1 MSYNR
6 DGLTTLRHYQE
17 AVAKEF
23 STKPVARD
31 PNMPKPLGYRLKK
44 GLRIE
49 KQGETIM
56 CIGYGHNMLAY
67 TPDDVITVVPNLES
81 KENHWAQQWVSVF
94 FGPVLGTDVQVRHG
108 DLWIRCSWMHED
120 VLKGGYIPMRKGQ
133 QFKWD
138 GYTLKCL
145 NPTFPSV
152 HALNRKTTKEAMND
166 YKHFVKYVKG
176 MAKMRGIGTYV
187 SKEEIEEMEHYD
199 GVIERTKSGHP
210 DDLLRGFYYLVA
222 GSVRYNFFSEAFAIS
237 SVAKLIH
244 TLQDK
249 VYKIRQSE
257 KGDLLIKGVCYDGKI
272 VKDTN
277 AKYL

>member
-6 DGLTTLRHYQE
+6 DGLTTLRNYDDAVRKE
-17 AVAKEF
+17 AT
-23 STKPVARD
+23 TKPVARD
-31 PNMPKPLGYRLKK
+31 PKMPKPLGERLKK

-56 CIGYGHNMLAY
+56 CIAYGHNMLAY
-67 TPDDVITVVPNLES
+67 EPNDVITVVVDEETKDIVLAGQ
-81 KENHWAQQWVSVF
+81 WAAVF
-94 FGPVLGTDVQVRHG
+94 FGPVLGTDVQVRHSK
-108 DLWIRCSWMHED
+108 LWVRCSWMHDD

-152 HALNRKTTKEAMND
+152 HALNRKTTKEAMNE

-187 SKEEIEEMEHYD
+187 SRTEMDEMGCYD
-199 GVIERTKSGHP
+199 NVVEMTKSGHP

-222 GSVRYNFFSEAFAIS
+222 GSARYNYSNTFAIAP
-237 SVAKLIH
+237 VATLIKI
-244 TLQDK
+244 LQDK
-249 VYKIRQSE
+249 VYKAKQ
-257 KGDLLIKGVCYDGKI
+257 KDNGNLLIKGVCYDGKI